1 MKHSV
6 TAGLTSVIIPN
17 SVSTVGIGAFQNC
30 TDLASATLPNNVGF
44 TSIENFLF
52 YQCSSLS
59 SVNIPDSVT
68 YIGNGAF
75 QNCDFTS
82 ITIPD
87 SVSTIKLRAFQ
98 GCDRVES
105 LTLPNNAGFTT
116 IEQFTFAELRALLS
130 LTIPNTV
137 TTIGLKAFR
146 NLTLTTV
153 EIPSSVSSIGQE
165 AFQYCTQLGTIN
177 CLATTAPALGSNPF
191 SGVAAT
197 EIHVPV
203 GATGYGTTYG
213 GLTVVSDL

>member
-1 MKHSV
+1 MQQPVERQHSRQRH
-6 TAGLTSVIIPN
+6 LHRN
-17 SVSTVGIGAFQNC
+17 NAFQN
-30 TDLASATLPNNVGF
+30 S
-44 TSIENFLF
+44 
-52 YQCSSLS
+52 
-59 SVNIPDSVT
+59 
-68 YIGNGAF
+68 
-75 QNCDFTS
+75 DFTS

-146 NLTLTTV
+146 NLNVLTTV

-165 AFQYCTQLGTIN
+165 AFQFCTLLGTIN

-213 GLTVVSDL
+213 GLTVVFDL